1 MKLTSIN
8 CRAFTW
14 VDFLIIIA
22 ALALL
27 AMVALP
33 RLAKRYARSSKI
45 NCTNNL
51 KQIGLAY
58 RQWSLDSGDKF
69 PMQVSV
75 TNGGAMELVATGKV
89 YPVFLV
95 MSNELNTPKILICP
109 EESDRSRVTA
119 ATFERAASSTTAGY
133 CPIPFTNDN
142 NVSYFVGLDA
152 DATKPA
158 MLLGGDDNFLVKGSK
173 PARGLFQLRTNQ
185 PVQWTNQRHN
195 RRGNLVF
202 ADGSVASVENRS
214 AAEVLAKTGTATNR
228 LLLPGLK

>member
-1 MKLTSIN
+1 MKLTSCN
-8 CRAFTW
+8 CQAFTW
-14 VDFLIIIA
+14 VDFLIILV
-22 ALALL
+22 ALALMT
-27 AMVALP
+27 MVVLP
-33 RLAKRYARSSKI
+33 RLAKRYARASRI

-75 TNGGAMELVATGKV
+75 TNGGARELAEAGKV

-95 MSNELNTPKILICP
+95 MSNELNTPKLLICT
-109 EESDRSRVTA
+109 EESDPRRVMANTFGP
-119 ATFERAASSTTAGY
+119 ATLNSTSGHY
-133 CPIPFTNDN
+133 SVPLTNDN

-152 DATKPA
+152 DETKPTT
-158 MLLGGDDNFLVKGSK
+158 LLGGDDNFLVKGSK

-185 PVQWTNQRHN
+185 ALQWTNQRHN

-214 AAEVLAKTGTATNR
+214 VAEVLAKTGMATNR
-228 LLLPGLK
+228 LVLP